1 MMLIKSDIREL
12 FNSHTTLLASEALEW
27 YQFTMETENIE
38 KEYASKRNNLNMKQ
52 LNKVI
57 QKTDD
62 ALDNFCK
69 NDSL

>member
-1 MMLIKSDIREL
+1 
-12 FNSHTTLLASEALEW
+12 
-27 YQFTMETENIE
+27 METENIE

-69 NDSL
+69 NDSV